1 MRKKKCPPYK
11 REDTSGYGCDR
22 LSLPLRASL
31 RVYAGSPISLTVSG
45 KDGSSV
51 SVTGDTAEQADKR
64 PMTKDDLTKQ
74 IIKTGDSDFGF
85 DEITVDTDDKS
96 FVRVASVNRLRR
108 EALQLIKD
116 KMLNGYK
123 RSM

>member
-1 MRKKKCPPYK
+1 
-11 REDTSGYGCDR
+11 
-22 LSLPLRASL
+22 
-31 RVYAGSPISLTVSG
+31 
-45 KDGSSV
+45 
-51 SVTGDTAEQADKR
+51 
-64 PMTKDDLTKQ
+64 MTKDDLTKQ
-74 IIKTGDSDFGF
+74 IIKTGDSDFCF